1 MQTQIETP
9 DGVFIVTFSE
19 HGLTRLEFPA
29 AERTCAKQRAT
40 LNLPPKTGRWHAR
53 TARAVVDILAGRT
66 PTTLPPLDF
75 SSGTDFQKGVW
86 AAIRQIG
93 LGKTQTYG
101 QIAASIGQPLA
112 VRAVG
117 GACGANPVPVLVP
130 CHRVLPKSGGLG
142 GFSCGS
148 EWKHRLLAREGILF
162 PALSAP
168 RK

>member
-19 HGLTRLEFPA
+19 HGLTGLEFPEV
-29 AERTCAKQRAT
+29 ERTCAQQRAT
-40 LNLPPKTGRWHAR
+40 WNLPPKTGRWHAM
-53 TARAVVDILAGRT
+53 TVRAVVDILAGRT
-66 PTTLPPLDF
+66 PTALPPLDF
-75 SSGTDFQKGVW
+75 SIGTDFQKSVW
-86 AAIRQIG
+86 AAISQIG

-101 QIAASIGQPLA
+101 QIAASIGKPLA

-130 CHRVLPKSGGLG
+130 CHRVLPKSGGMG

-148 EWKHRLLAREGILF
+148 EWKRRLLAREGILF
-162 PALSAP
+162 PALGAAL
-168 RK
+168 K